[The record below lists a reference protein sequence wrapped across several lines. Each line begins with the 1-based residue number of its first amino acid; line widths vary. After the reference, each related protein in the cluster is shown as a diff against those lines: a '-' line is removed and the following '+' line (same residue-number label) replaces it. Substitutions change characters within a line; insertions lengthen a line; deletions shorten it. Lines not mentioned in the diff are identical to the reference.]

1 MRAAHRRS
9 HTRGMS
15 EIRVNG
21 VSLYYEERGAGEPIV
36 GVHGGGSSAAMWV
49 EAALEL
55 AKYGR
60 TILYD
65 RRGSFR
71 SEWPK
76 PYATNVH
83 EQADDAAALIDAL
96 AAAPAIVIGRSY
108 GGAIA
113 VDLALRYPDRVRA
126 LVLLEGDVPS
136 VSETAA
142 REWAEI
148 EERLLAER
156 DPRRAAE
163 ALMRSVL
170 GDAGWAGVPE
180 EVKEIL
186 TGNGPALVA
195 EIRGGYPDVTVDQ
208 LGTIAQPTLFV
219 GAKGSV
225 FDYRETAEVLAA
237 ALPSARVEWVEGGH
251 AIDPAH
257 PVVLAFI
264 EEVLTLKEEPSIA

>member
-1 MRAAHRRS
+1 MRSAYRRS
-9 HTRGMS
+9 DTRGMS

-21 VSLYYEERGAGEPIV
+21 VSLYYEEHGAGEPIV
-36 GVHGGGSSAAMWV
+36 TLHGGGSSAAMWV
-49 EAALEL
+49 EAAAEL
-55 AKYGR
+55 ARHGR

-71 SEWPK
+71 TQRPE

-83 EQADDAAALIDAL
+83 EQADDAAALIDTL

-113 VDLALRYPDRVRA
+113 VDVALRYPDRVRA

-142 REWAEI
+142 KEWAEL
-148 EERLLAER
+148 EKRLLAER

-163 ALMRSVL
+163 VLMREVL
-170 GDAGWAGVPE
+170 GEAGWDGVPG
-180 EVKEIL
+180 EVKAIL

-195 EIRGGYPDVTVDQ
+195 EIRGGYPDVTVEQ
-208 LGTIAQPTLFV
+208 LGTIEQPTLLV

-225 FDYRETAEVLAA
+225 FDYRETAEVLAEA
-237 ALPSARVEWVEGGH
+237 MPSARIEWVDGGH
-251 AIDPAH
+251 
-257 PVVLAFI
+257 
-264 EEVLTLKEEPSIA
+264 

>member
-1 MRAAHRRS
+1 
-9 HTRGMS
+9 MS

-21 VSLYYEERGAGEPIV
+21 VSLYYEEHGAGKPIV
-36 GVHGGGSSAAMWV
+36 GIHGGGSSAAMWV
-49 EAALEL
+49 EAAREL
-55 AKYGR
+55 AKHGR

-71 SEWPK
+71 TERPE
-76 PYATNVH
+76 PYTTNVN

-136 VSETAA
+136 VSKTAA
-142 REWAEI
+142 KEWAEL
-148 EERLLAER
+148 EQRLLAER
-156 DPRRAAE
+156 DPTRAAE
-163 ALMRSVL
+163 LLMRDVL
-170 GDAGWAGVPE
+170 GEAGWEGVPA

-195 EIRGGYPDVTVDQ
+195 EIRGGYPDVTVEQ
-208 LGTIAQPTLFV
+208 LGTIERPTLFV
-219 GAKGSV
+219 CAKDSV
-225 FDYRETAEVLAA
+225 FDYRETADVLAA
-237 ALPSARVEWVEGGH
+237 ALPLARAEWVEGGH
-251 AIDPAH
+251 AINPAH
-257 PVVLAFI
+257 PVVLDFVD
-264 EEVLTLKEEPSIA
+264 EVLALEEEPSIA